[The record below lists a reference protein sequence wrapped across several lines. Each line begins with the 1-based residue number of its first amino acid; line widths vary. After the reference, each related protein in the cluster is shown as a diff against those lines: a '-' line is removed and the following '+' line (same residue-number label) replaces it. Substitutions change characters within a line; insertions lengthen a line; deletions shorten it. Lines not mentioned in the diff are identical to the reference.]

1 VADAV
6 AAARILARPL
16 RDGRVSRRHLARVQI
31 RRWIPIAILQALQR
45 TIHANLISIAVAG
58 DDADGKDRKPPA
70 ALKLVNRLPLL
81 RRLGG
86 YMVAMGP
93 LPEHA
98 PKYAQR

>member
-45 TIHANLISIAVAG
+45 AIHANVISIAVASE
-58 DDADGKDRKPPA
+58 DVDGKDRKPPA
-70 ALKLVNRLPLL
+70 ALRWVNSLPSL
-81 RRLGG
+81 RRLAG
-86 YMVAMGP
+86 YLVAMGP